1 MFRATMCPSSGETTV
16 YLRHL
21 VLVILCGWL
30 SGMQGGIPDSHP
42 HRITS
47 TKCHIN
53 TVVSP
58 DDGPVAAPKHVETD
72 KYINILRSK
81 NCAPSWF
88 YLQKKKKSQYL
99 VTLSVVSIAC
109 QIPFISSAFPSI
121 HLWHYSPFRVVAS
134 LIRRLH
140 SSLFAPLLRHP
151 LIPSTCS
158 SSLWTT
164 SAHLVLG
171 LPTGLVVWK
180 FPFRTFFGIL
190 SSSILIIWP
199 AHSSLLILMSSTMF
213 GTLYKLYSSLFHLG
227 RQHPLSCV
235 GPYILRNIFLS
246 NVLSI
251 CSDVCVR
258 VQVTFPSSAIP
269 EDNFL
274 PSLMLYTWFSRPSVS
289 WQS

>member
-88 YLQKKKKSQYL
+88 YLQKKKK
-99 VTLSVVSIAC
+99 VTIFGNAVSGFDSLPNTFYFLCFSIHPSMAL
-109 QIPFISSAFPSI
+109 QPLPGRGLPHKTPPFISIRTS
-121 HLWHYSPFRVVAS
+121 SP
-134 LIRRLH
+134 
-140 SSLFAPLLRHP
+140 
-151 LIPSTCS
+151 
-158 SSLWTT
+158 
-164 SAHLVLG
+164 
-171 LPTGLVVWK
+171 
-180 FPFRTFFGIL
+180 
-190 SSSILIIWP
+190 
-199 AHSSLLILMSSTMF
+199 
-213 GTLYKLYSSLFHLG
+213 
-227 RQHPLSCV
+227 
-235 GPYILRNIFLS
+235 
-246 NVLSI
+246 
-251 CSDVCVR
+251 
-258 VQVTFPSSAIP
+258 PSSYP
-269 EDNFL
+269 QHL
-274 PSLMLYTWFSRPSVS
+274 
-289 WQS
+289 